1 MVPDRKPRGYWYV
14 ILALG
19 LNVACGLGQAQEQ
32 TDGGESA
39 APTQE
44 QPPPSLPLPFPVEIV
59 EDYESAEARKRR
71 EAEAVQRE
79 KDDLVAQQG
88 MNSATQAMNDATQKT
103 AFYSLLSTLLVAI
116 GTALLIWTLFLTR
129 QANKAARD
137 AVVITQKVGERQ
149 VRAYVNFQYIRLWIC
164 CLVA

>member
-103 AFYSLLSTLLVAI
+103 AFYSL
-116 GTALLIWTLFLTR
+116 IWTLFLTR